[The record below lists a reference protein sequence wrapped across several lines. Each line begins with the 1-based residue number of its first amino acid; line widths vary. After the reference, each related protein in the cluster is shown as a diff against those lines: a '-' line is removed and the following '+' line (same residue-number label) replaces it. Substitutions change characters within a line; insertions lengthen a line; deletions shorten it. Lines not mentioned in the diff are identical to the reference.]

1 MFSAI
6 RRRVTY
12 ANIAVTVAVVFAMT
26 GGAYAAGKYVIT
38 STKQISP
45 KVVKQLTG
53 KTGPA
58 GPAGVAGPVG
68 PAGSGGPAGKEGIQ
82 GKEGKEG
89 IQGKEGT
96 PGKEGSPWTA
106 GGTLPSGK
114 TETGVWGIAAAP
126 GFIAKSVEFAYA
138 PISFTV
144 PLKASLPEG
153 KVHIIGPGESGAG
166 SKTCPTTSNVSK
178 PEAEPGN
185 LCIFEREG
193 VFNLGGIGTFAP
205 GTGEETGEV
214 GTTGVLVQATPST
227 KGEAIGVN
235 GTWAVTAE

>member
-1 MFSAI
+1 MMKKI
-6 RRRVTY
+6 GRRISFAHVAMT
-12 ANIAVTVAVVFAMT
+12 IAVVFAMT
-26 GGAYAAGKYVIT
+26 GGAYAATKIVIT
-38 STKQISP
+38 SIKQISP

-58 GPAGVAGPVG
+58 GPAGRAGATGPAGAPGATGPVGATGSTG
-68 PAGSGGPAGKEGIQ
+68 PAGSTGGT
-82 GKEGKEG
+82 
-89 IQGKEGT
+89 GT
-96 PGKEGSPWTA
+96 AGKEGSPWTA

-114 TETGVWGIAAAP
+114 TETGVWGLAAQP

-138 PISFTV
+138 PISFAI
-144 PLKASLPEG
+144 PLKASLAEG
-153 KVHIIGPGESGAG
+153 KVHILLPGEKGAG
-166 SKTCPTTSNVSK
+166 GKTCPTTSSVSQ

-193 VFNLGGIGTFAP
+193 VFNLGGIGTYAP

-214 GTTGVLVQATPST
+214 GPTGVLVQMTPTT
-227 KGEAIGVN
+227 KGEAIGVS